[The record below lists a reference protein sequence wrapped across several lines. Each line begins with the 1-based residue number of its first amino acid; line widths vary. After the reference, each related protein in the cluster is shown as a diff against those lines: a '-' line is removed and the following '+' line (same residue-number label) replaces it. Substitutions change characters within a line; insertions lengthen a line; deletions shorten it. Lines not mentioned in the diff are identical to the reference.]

1 MTFYN
6 IDDIDSFL
14 EAVNDCK
21 GAVELVT
28 DNGDVLNL
36 KSKLCSYVAM
46 TRMVG
51 AESRINELDIRFTDL
66 EDEWRIFEHIAE
78 NKRKMA

>member
-51 AESRINELDIRFTDL
+51 AESRINELDIRFTDP

>member
-51 AESRINELDIRFTDL
+51 AESRINELDIRFTDF

>member
-6 IDDIDSFL
+6 IDDIDSSL

-21 GAVELVT
+21 GEVELVT

-46 TRMVG
+46 TRLVG
-51 AESRINELDIRFTDL
+51 AESRISELDIRFTDP
-66 EDEWRIFEHIAE
+66 EDEWRIFEHLSE